1 MRCCCVCGLRRAFA
15 RLCLIDVVCVAGT
28 LATRPRGRY
37 RGVFRSAVCAKHPMV
52 AGTHYVEVT
61 VVEKAHP
68 TAANAKRGP
77 FGTDRMGLVG
87 EDFNAVGGG
96 IATTSEDGWLLSTH
110 LGAFVHDSQ
119 PGVWYGM
126 VKVGDIKA
134 GDVVGLLLDL
144 EQRTLL
150 AARGAALWWC
160 RRWGTWMASR
170 WRRWWVRYG
179 GQWIWAMVPR
189 CASSAS
195 RRRRARRRRRW
206 RRPLHGTKTGVQ
218 IMVCKI
224 ESCRCEIN
232 HRDDT
237 SFQLSTSCR

>member
-150 AARGAALWWC
+150 VYLNGARCGVMVVPEMGDMDGKQVATLVGPLRWAVDMGDGAKVRIERKPPPPSPTSEEVAAAIAWNQKWC
-160 RRWGTWMASR
+160 AN
-170 WRRWWVRYG
+170 
-179 GQWIWAMVPR
+179 
-189 CASSAS
+189 
-195 RRRRARRRRRW
+195 
-206 RRPLHGTKTGVQ
+206 HGVQ
-218 IMVCKI
+218 
-224 ESCRCEIN
+224 N
-232 HRDDT
+232 
-237 SFQLSTSCR
+237 

>member
-1 MRCCCVCGLRRAFA
+1 
-15 RLCLIDVVCVAGT
+15 
-28 LATRPRGRY
+28 
-37 RGVFRSAVCAKHPMV
+37 MV

-144 EQRTLL
+144 EQRTLSVYVN
-150 AARGAALWWC
+150 G
-160 RRWGTWMASR
+160 
-170 WRRWWVRYG
+170 
-179 GQWIWAMVPR
+179 
-189 CASSAS
+189 
-195 RRRRARRRRRW
+195 ARRGVMVAPRMKDRSGGAVASPLVGPLRW
-206 RRPLHGTKTGVQ
+206 AVEVLHGASVR
-218 IMVCKI
+218 I
-224 ESCRCEIN
+224 ERKPLPGPAPSAEEVAAAVAWN
-232 HRDDT
+232 EANYKG
-237 SFQLSTSCR
+237 

>member
-1 MRCCCVCGLRRAFA
+1 
-15 RLCLIDVVCVAGT
+15 
-28 LATRPRGRY
+28 
-37 RGVFRSAVCAKHPMV
+37 MV

-144 EQRTLL
+144 GQRKLSVYVNGVW
-150 AARGAALWWC
+150 RGVMVAPGMKTYYGEVVAPLVGPLMWAVLVDS
-160 RRWGTWMASR
+160 GDESSTS
-170 WRRWWVRYG
+170 VR
-179 GQWIWAMVPR
+179 I
-189 CASSAS
+189 
-195 RRRRARRRRRW
+195 
-206 RRPLHGTKTGVQ
+206 
-218 IMVCKI
+218 VCKPPPP
-224 ESCRCEIN
+224 S
-232 HRDDT
+232 
-237 SFQLSTSCR
+237 